1 MMYDD
6 FFFFKII
13 LICLFIYGV
22 DLWVY
27 KPKKVNNQ

>member
-1 MMYDD
+1 MLYDENI
-6 FFFFKII
+6 FCKII